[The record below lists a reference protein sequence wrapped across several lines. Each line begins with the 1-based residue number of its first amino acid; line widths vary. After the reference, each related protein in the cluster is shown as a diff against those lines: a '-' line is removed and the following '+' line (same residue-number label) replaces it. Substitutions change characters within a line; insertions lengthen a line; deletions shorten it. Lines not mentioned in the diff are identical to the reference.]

1 MKHLKIFDTSAD
13 LQTYMNG
20 SDYLEPFVGTDTQ
33 KSVVKYNRVAQNV
46 IRIFTQR
53 GGVTLAKY
61 LDDQMSNMEEF
72 VLKEGWNTLD
82 MTNDFKYGFG
92 NIVGTSLN
100 YLTEVD
106 FSHYIGTKLYMYMFF
121 QTGLKKVILS
131 DSIKEIQ
138 EGCFANNNNLQEVI
152 LNKNIAI
159 IGNSAFN
166 NCRKLTKCILPE
178 GLKELQDG
186 SFLVVGLEKL
196 ILPESI
202 EKLGEN
208 VYSCYNDDNTVSGTV
223 RFHSLKPPIMSK
235 YSFNEHITLEVPMA
249 AVETYKNVDIPGWKE
264 KFGDKIVGY

>member
-13 LQTYMNG
+13 LQTYMDG
-20 SDYLEPFVGTDTQ
+20 PDYLEPFVGTDTQ
-33 KSVVKYNRVAQNV
+33 KSVVKYNRVTQNV

-92 NIVGTSLN
+92 NIVGTSFN

-138 EGCFANNNNLQEVI
+138 EGCFTNNNNLQEVI

-202 EKLGEN
+202 EKLGKN

-223 RFHSLKPPIMSK
+223 RFHSLEPPIMSK

>member
-1 MKHLKIFDTSAD
+1 MD
-13 LQTYMNG
+13 G
-20 SDYLEPFVGTDTQ
+20 PDYLEPFVGTDTQ

-61 LDDQMSNMEEF
+61 LDDQMLNMEEF
-72 VLKEGWNTLD
+72 VLKEGWNNLD

-92 NIVGTSLN
+92 NVVGTSLN

-223 RFHSLKPPIMSK
+223 RFHSLEPPIMSK

>member
-13 LQTYMNG
+13 LQTYMDG
-20 SDYLEPFVGTDTQ
+20 PDYLEPFVGTDTQ

-72 VLKEGWNTLD
+72 VLKEGWNNLD
-82 MTNDFKYGFG
+82 MTNAFKYGFG

-223 RFHSLKPPIMSK
+223 RFHSLEPPIMSK

>member
-1 MKHLKIFDTSAD
+1 MKHLKLFGNANE
-13 LQTYMNG
+13 LQTYVNG
-20 SDYLEPFVGTDTQ
+20 SDYLEPFVGTDSQ
-33 KSVVKYNRVAQNV
+33 GGGVKYNRVVENIIRVFVEQSDLV
-46 IRIFTQR
+46 ISKF
-53 GGVTLAKY
+53 
-61 LDDQMSNMEEF
+61 LDNDLSNYEDVE
-72 VLKEGWNTLD
+72 LKEGWNTLD

-138 EGCFANNNNLQEVI
+138 EGCFVNNNNLQEVI

-223 RFHSLKPPIMSK
+223 RFHSLEPPIMSK